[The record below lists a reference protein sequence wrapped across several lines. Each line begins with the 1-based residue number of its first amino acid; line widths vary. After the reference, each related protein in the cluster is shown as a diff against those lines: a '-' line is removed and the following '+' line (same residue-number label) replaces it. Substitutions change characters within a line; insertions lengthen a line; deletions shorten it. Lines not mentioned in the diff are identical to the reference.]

1 MSFLKWLNNEM
12 SYLRQSSFWIFIK
25 EQVSILIAPD
35 NHLPEGYNEPHDS
48 QNLTA
53 LKLEG
58 ALEII

>member
-1 MSFLKWLNNEM
+1 M
-12 SYLRQSSFWIFIK
+12 SYLRQSIFWISIK
-25 EQVSILIAPD
+25 EQQVSILIPPD
-35 NHLPEGYNEPHDS
+35 NHLPEGYNEPHNS